1 MDATADALGAAQRY
15 VDAWTNDDLVTL
27 LDCYADG
34 FTLHYFG
41 SNPFT
46 GSHVGKDAALS
57 TLLEVSTR
65 APRRL
70 LGVDDVLAGPG
81 SAVVV
86 AREELTVDGQQH
98 EIRRALRY
106 RVVDGRF
113 AESWLYEEDQA
124 LVDRAWADPSPD

>member
-1 MDATADALGAAQRY
+1 MDPTADALAAAQRY

-27 LDCYADG
+27 LDCYADE

-46 GSHVGKDAALS
+46 GSHVGKDAALAA
-57 TLLEVSTR
+57 LLEVSTR

-70 LGVDDVLAGPG
+70 LGVDDVMAGPG

-86 AREELTVDGQQH
+86 AREGLTVDGEQH
-98 EIRRALRY
+98 EIRRVLRY
-106 RVVDGRF
+106 RVVDGRL
-113 AESWLYEEDQA
+113 AECWLYEEDQA
-124 LVDRAWADPSPD
+124 LVDRAWADPSSD

>member
-1 MDATADALGAAQRY
+1 MDPTADALAAAQRY

-27 LDCYADG
+27 LDCYADE

-46 GSHVGKDAALS
+46 GSHVGKDAALAA
-57 TLLEVSTR
+57 LLEVSTR

-70 LGVDDVLAGPG
+70 LGVDDVMAGPG

-86 AREELTVDGQQH
+86 AREGLTVDGEQH
-98 EIRRALRY
+98 EIRRVLRY

-113 AESWLYEEDQA
+113 AECWLYEEDQA
-124 LVDRAWADPSPD
+124 LVDRAWADPSSD